1 MKFRTPE
8 KRGKKQVSAKEM
20 LSITEAEDHPMPD
33 FEQLFTPQERQS
45 LESKFVAALEELEGG
60 NPNKREFIEGE
71 LSGFLVLDQV
81 LTSPLV
87 AEDMRRRAKEICH
100 KAIHEYVDQ
109 LVAAIAVEPLN
120 ANLIERLSISRRVFP
135 ELGARTQ
142 LPTKV
147 VEEILQRLRGPERP
161 GEWGEARILFNLLIL
176 NPEQQAV
183 IKKLAWSHGSDDIWK
198 TERVAQ
204 DRLLPKALHRLLEP
218 SVPLTQVARQKL
230 ITYYAKI
237 NQSSDLHAMMS
248 LNMKGYALL
257 AILMA
262 PEPQVTPDGRIDLGM
277 PKKRLAEPAA
287 LPVRPQ
293 V

>member
-87 AEDMRRRAKEICH
+87 AEDMRRRAKEICQR
-100 KAIHEYVDQ
+100 AIHEYVDQ
-109 LVAAIAVEPLN
+109 LVATVLDEPLN
-120 ANLIERLSISRRVFP
+120 GNFIELLSITSLVFP
-135 ELGARTQ
+135 EFVARTK

-147 VEEILQRLRGPERP
+147 VEEILQRLMGPERP
-161 GEWGEARILFNLLIL
+161 TEWDEARILFNLLIL
-176 NPEQQAV
+176 NPEQQAI
-183 IKKLAWSHGSDDIWK
+183 IKKFAWSHGLDDIWQN
-198 TERVAQ
+198 ERVAQ

-218 SVPLTQVARQKL
+218 SKSLTPLARQKWL
-230 ITYYAKI
+230 ANYKLDP
-237 NQSSDLHAMMS
+237 DLYEILS
-248 LNMKGYALL
+248 LSIRGYAVL

-277 PKKRLAEPAA
+277 PKKKMAEPTA
-287 LPVRPQ
+287 LPVRPH